1 MHSVE
6 KLKTELSRLLQSVEK
21 ASCMS
26 TLVAFPNFCQ
36 VAATNENLWII
47 ITVWTSEFLS
57 LWKTGE
63 LFYNYASVPSGCDF
77 FFFSI
82 LVIWNV
88 KSFLHVGFMPIFS
101 PFNYQVYFN
110 CMNDKVVYVLW
121 SVYIAQRKGLK
132 LFHRH
137 GDWMIWLH
145 VLILKDDCNKFE
157 IWNDWFIVYVYLYF
171 TTGRHVFGLKSEI
184 YHEEKRIQ
192 EISCWVQEKIHTI
205 L

>member
-1 MHSVE
+1 MWRR
-6 KLKTELSRLLQSVEK
+6 K
-21 ASCMS
+21 
-26 TLVAFPNFCQ
+26 AFPNFCQ

-63 LFYNYASVPSGCDF
+63 LFYNYASLPSGCDF
-77 FFFSI
+77 FFFLI

-157 IWNDWFIVYVYLYF
+157 IWNDWFMVYVYLYF
-171 TTGRHVFGLKSEI
+171 TTGSHVFGLKSEI

>member
-1 MHSVE
+1 
-6 KLKTELSRLLQSVEK
+6 
-21 ASCMS
+21 MS
-26 TLVAFPNFCQ
+26 TLVAFPNSCQ

-77 FFFSI
+77 FFFNFSH
-82 LVIWNV
+82 L
-88 KSFLHVGFMPIFS
+88 KCEEFFACGFHVHFS
-101 PFNYQVYFN
+101 RFNYQVYFN

-157 IWNDWFIVYVYLYF
+157 IWNDWFMVYMYSYF

-192 EISCWVQEKIHTI
+192 EISCWVQEKLHTI

>member
-77 FFFSI
+77 FFFFSI

-110 CMNDKVVYVLW
+110 CMNDKVV
-121 SVYIAQRKGLK
+121 SICT
-132 LFHRH
+132 
-137 GDWMIWLH
+137 
-145 VLILKDDCNKFE
+145 LIC
-157 IWNDWFIVYVYLYF
+157 
-171 TTGRHVFGLKSEI
+171 I
-184 YHEEKRIQ
+184 Y
-192 EISCWVQEKIHTI
+192 SSA
-205 L
+205 

>member
-1 MHSVE
+1 MWRV
-6 KLKTELSRLLQSVEK
+6 
-21 ASCMS
+21 
-26 TLVAFPNFCQ
+26 
-36 VAATNENLWII
+36 
-47 ITVWTSEFLS
+47 
-57 LWKTGE
+57 
-63 LFYNYASVPSGCDF
+63 
-77 FFFSI
+77 
-82 LVIWNV
+82 
-88 KSFLHVGFMPIFS
+88 FLHVGFKPIFS

-121 SVYIAQRKGLK
+121 SVYIVQRKGRK

-157 IWNDWFIVYVYLYF
+157 IWNDWFMVYVYLYF